1 MAVATLWPELPAE
14 VLMVSLGI
22 ASGPLFAVL
31 TRWRYWTAVPFN
43 AGFWSFSFPLAAM
56 AGATVEA
63 VRRGNWNTQVGLA
76 AVGIASVVIAFLA
89 IRTLGLLVR
98 GRLLPPQ

>member
-1 MAVATLWPELPAE
+1 M
-14 VLMVSLGI
+14 
-22 ASGPLFAVL
+22 
-31 TRWRYWTAVPFN
+31 PFN